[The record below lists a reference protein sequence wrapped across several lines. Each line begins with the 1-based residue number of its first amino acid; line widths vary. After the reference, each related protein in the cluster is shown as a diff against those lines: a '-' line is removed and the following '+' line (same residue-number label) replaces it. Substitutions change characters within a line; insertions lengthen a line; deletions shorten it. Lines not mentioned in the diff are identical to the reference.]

1 MDNGR
6 KINQFACSRVSVS
19 SKYKRPSR
27 LVWIDLEMT
36 GLDVEKDVLL
46 EIATVITDDNLEIIE
61 EGDSIVI
68 HQPDSVLDAMDNWN
82 KTHHEESGLS
92 SRSRTSKVSLE
103 EAEAVTY
110 DLVTR
115 HVDIHSSP
123 LCGNSVWQDRRFLAR
138 YMPTLEH
145 YLHYRLI
152 DVSTLKELARRW
164 RPTLVDE
171 VQKQAQHRA
180 LDDIRESINE
190 LKFYRD
196 HFLNIN

>member
-1 MDNGR
+1 
-6 KINQFACSRVSVS
+6 
-19 SKYKRPSR
+19 
-27 LVWIDLEMT
+27 MT
-36 GLDVEKDVLL
+36 GLDIEKDVLL

-61 EGDSIVI
+61 ESDSIVI
-68 HQPDSVLDAMDNWN
+68 HQPDSVLAGMDSWN
-82 KTHHEESGLS
+82 RKHHAESGLS
-92 SRSRTSKVSLE
+92 NRSRNSKVSLE

-138 YMPTLEH
+138 HMPSVEY

-164 RPTLVDE
+164 RPDLYEE
-171 VQKQAQHRA
+171 VKKQSQHRA

-190 LKFYRD
+190 LKFYRE
-196 HFLNIN
+196 HFLDMG